1 MFDLVADVEH
11 YPEFVPLC
19 QTLSVRK
26 RSVDPHGRDVLLCDM
41 LVGYKAIRERLV
53 STATLDREKNKI
65 LVRYVEGPFSHLENV
80 WSFVPEGPD
89 ENAPNCRV
97 EFFIDYTFS
106 SRVLAALMGAMFDAA
121 FPSFRMRSWRERTLC
136 TASAASQRRF
146 RPGKPER
153 RGPLHGAKSTPS

>member
-19 QTLSVRK
+19 QTLAVRK
-26 RSVDPHGRDVLLCDM
+26 HSVDAHGREVLLCDM

-80 WSFVPEGPD
+80 WSFIPEGAD

-121 FPSFRMRSWRERTLC
+121 FRKFSDAFVARADLVYGKHGSGGIMPP
-136 TASAASQRRF
+136 AAPRQ
-146 RPGKPER
+146 
-153 RGPLHGAKSTPS
+153 A